1 MNACEVLVAGAG
13 RAGLAAALAAVER
26 GLETIVLEKAT
37 ATAAVQQTLRDR
49 NVTLLSG
56 CRASRLIVESGRVVG
71 ITLADGRAFSA
82 RERVVLATGGYESD
96 PVLTRRFEDVPNLVS
111 LYPPSATG
119 DGLRMGGSVGARIQ
133 LERNNLN
140 IRLVNDHGAI
150 VDVARPNSKI
160 VNRFGQRFANE
171 AEPAELAAALRV
183 YDARTRTFTNLPCWQ
198 LFEDA
203 AGSHKL
209 ELHPSIASSARLAT
223 DSDAHVL
230 NWYGQAIPGLYA
242 AGRLA
247 SIAH

>member
-1 MNACEVLVAGAG
+1 MNACDVLVAGAG
-13 RAGLAAALAAVER
+13 RAGLAAALAAVEL
-26 GLETIVLEKAT
+26 GCETIVLEKAT
-37 ATAAVQQTLRDR
+37 ATAAAQQTLRDR

-71 ITLADGRAFSA
+71 VTLAAGHAFRA
-82 RERVVLATGGYESD
+82 RVRVVLATGGYESD
-96 PVLTRRFEDVPNLVS
+96 PVLTRRFEDLPNLVS

-140 IRLVNDHGAI
+140 IRLVDEHGAI
-150 VDVARPNSKI
+150 VDVARPNSTI

-171 AEPAELAAALRV
+171 AAPAELAAALRV
-183 YDARTRTFTNLPCWQ
+183 FDARTRTFTNLPCWQ
-198 LFEDA
+198 IFEDA
-203 AGSHKL
+203 AGSHKHQL
-209 ELHPSIASSARLAT
+209 YPSITSSAGLAT
-223 DSDAHVL
+223 DRDARVL

-247 SIAH
+247 AMAH